1 MKLNILLILFA
12 IGYAHEGDSTIKI
25 KHDMEFFF
33 GIENDTHFF
42 FGGEVPQNQYL
53 SIGLRNSMFNTDM
66 ILWQANGK
74 NSKGVDLWS
83 RGHLTP
89 DIDDHQDWQ
98 TVFESNDTHVT
109 FKSYRRFV
117 SYDMD
122 QDQSMPLVNSLNLKT
137 LG

>member
-66 ILWQANGK
+66 ILW
-74 NSKGVDLWS
+74 
-83 RGHLTP
+83 
-89 DIDDHQDWQ
+89 
-98 TVFESNDTHVT
+98 
-109 FKSYRRFV
+109 
-117 SYDMD
+117 
-122 QDQSMPLVNSLNLKT
+122 
-137 LG
+137 